1 MENTEFD
8 RVKVIQ
14 DMQELKMKK
23 LEEMKAKLI
32 SSEEMKAKLISGE
45 EITIDEESLSQTIT
59 VKYLGKIE
67 LVGEY
72 GEKIERDWYAIIEKV
87 NDRESQITYYDENQQ
102 FLGIQKVIN
111 EVYGEIIPSQSMM
124 WERPDEM
131 TNIKRD
137 DIDNAP
143 TLEKL
148 EKGEEEAETET
159 VLPGVEE
166 EKIKLTKAEVDRMS
180 GPMTF
185 LNQEIEGATLA
196 NAIGGL
202 TGTYIKFVNADEIRT
217 MFKNAKI
224 PGNQRTVPLEVLP
237 DGSANII
244 GDDKLAVSQQEGT
257 NSNREHTVVNEDGQ
271 MENQQMMETFKIVNK
286 GDRYMQELSISYDE
300 NGGTPLEIQYGW
312 RDANNETMKVTLENV
327 NSGRVPDDDTR
338 KYQQDTSAGNNKPSN
353 VSFEDCMRL
362 AKTKGYYTTDEFG
375 NSVLDFVRAEE
386 EIRKDG
392 RTLKEIIKDYNE
404 NEAGVPG
411 MRFDPRR

>member
-1 MENTEFD
+1 MGNTEFD
-8 RVKVIQ
+8 RLKVIQ
-14 DMQELKMKK
+14 DMEELKTKK
-23 LEEMKAKLI
+23 LEEAQLKIK
-32 SSEEMKAKLISGE
+32 SSRQIVELRDI
-45 EITIDEESLSQTIT
+45 
-59 VKYLGKIE
+59 KYLGKIE
-67 LVGEY
+67 LVNEL
-72 GEKIERDWYAIIEKV
+72 GEKIERDWYVVIEQV
-87 NDRESQITYYDENQQ
+87 NGEFQITYYDENQQ
-102 FLGIQKVIN
+102 FLGIQKGID
-111 EVYGEIIPSQSMM
+111 GEIIPSQSMM

-185 LNQEIEGATLA
+185 LNQEIEGVTLA

-202 TGTYIKFVNADEIRT
+202 TGKYIKFVNADEIRK
-217 MFKNAKI
+217 MFPNVKI
-224 PGNQRTVPLEVLP
+224 PANQRTVPLEVLP

-244 GDDKLAVSQQEGT
+244 GDDKLAISQQEGT

-271 MENQQMMETFKIVNK
+271 METQQMMETFKIVNK
-286 GDRYMQELSISYDE
+286 GESDMQELSISYDE
-300 NGGTPLEIQYGW
+300 NGGTPLEIKYGW
-312 RDANNETMKVTLENV
+312 RDANNETVKVTLENV
-327 NSGRVPDDDTR
+327 NSGRVTDDVR
-338 KYQQDTSAGNNKPSN
+338 EYQQDTSEGNNKPSN

-392 RTLKEIIKDYNE
+392 RTVEEIIKDYNE
-404 NEAGVPG
+404 NEARVPG
-411 MRFDPRR
+411 MQFDPRR